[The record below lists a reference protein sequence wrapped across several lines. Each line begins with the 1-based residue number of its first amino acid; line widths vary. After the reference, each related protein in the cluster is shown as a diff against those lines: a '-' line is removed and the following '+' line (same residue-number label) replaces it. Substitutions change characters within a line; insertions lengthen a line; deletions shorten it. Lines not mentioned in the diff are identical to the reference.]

1 MEPTFVHMTYYTRGQ
16 RKALTEAIA
25 AAREVGLRGCDSDE
39 LEDIHNSL
47 REVGEQLRTVE
58 SQLKE
63 LITANSSSYYWYI
76 LVYTMLVIFATVCI
90 LRQTFH

>member
-1 MEPTFVHMTYYTRGQ
+1 MAYYTRGQ

-47 REVGEQLRTVE
+47 REVGELLRIVD
-58 SQLKE
+58 SKLKE
-63 LITANSSSYYWYI
+63 LIRGNSSSYYWYI
-76 LVYTMLVIFATVCI
+76 IAYTLLVVFATVCI
-90 LRQTFH
+90 MREALH